1 MTYYINIEIL
11 MLTTLSEKSLVLNV
25 CILVL
30 QKAHVPSCQLIAH
43 FLCQSLLQSSFMV
56 KWTLG
61 FCCFLCSISD
71 LHSAVSRI
79 FQEVSLYVRVEGK
92 SILMRGISLHFF
104 VLSFTLCNALWTF
117 ENNVQLIGNYRTF
130 FFNLNFVYLWFKIG
144 EYEFSLSQN
153 QFKIGTT

>member
-1 MTYYINIEIL
+1 
-11 MLTTLSEKSLVLNV
+11 MLTTLSEKTLVLNV
-25 CILVL
+25 YILVL
-30 QKAHVPSCQLIAH
+30 QKAHVPSCQIIAH
-43 FLCQSLLQSSFMV
+43 FLCQSLLQSFFMV
-56 KWTLG
+56 SWTLG

-71 LHSAVSRI
+71 LHSAVSLI

-92 SILMRGISLHFF
+92 SILMRGISLRFF

-130 FFNLNFVYLWFKIG
+130 FFNLNFAYLWFKIG

-153 QFKIGTT
+153 QFKIGTTLLYTLKYPF